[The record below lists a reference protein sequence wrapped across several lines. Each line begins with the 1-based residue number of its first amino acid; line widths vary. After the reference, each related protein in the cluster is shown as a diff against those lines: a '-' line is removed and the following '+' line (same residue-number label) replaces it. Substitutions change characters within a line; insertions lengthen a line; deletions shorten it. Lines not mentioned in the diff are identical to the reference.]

1 MINGYGIHT
10 FMFNFIFIKNRI
22 VIKAYRNIL
31 MVVSFTLVAFFKVDV
46 AMAQEYNCTF
56 KDPLIIIDFGT
67 LDNKKDI
74 DLSSLKNYS
83 RSKKTCP
90 NDGQYSFEGFT
101 TDCFDGKWHSIM
113 ADHTAND
120 NNGRMMIVNASERP
134 STFFINNITGFTAG
148 KTYEVS
154 FWLVNICR
162 YADGCSPT
170 PPNIKTSLLSGN
182 SEIVHFQTG
191 ALAQTAQ
198 PNWRKFYGEF
208 TIPPNTSAIT
218 LKMEDVTNGGCG
230 NDFALDDIVFKE
242 CKIKEPPIVE
252 VSKPKVVE
260 KIAPKTEV
268 VTKPVEI
275 VIPKPIS
282 KPLIVKPN
290 VVTQKPKTETKTIDP
305 AIVKAKQI
313 PTIIPKVINTRENAL
328 VRKIETDQAEMVIEL
343 YDNGDIDGDTVTI
356 YHNNQLI
363 VNRAGLSAK
372 PITIKIKV
380 DKDNPHHELIMVA
393 NNLGSIPPNT
403 SLMIV
408 TANKKRYEVNIS
420 SSEQKNAKV
429 VINLK

>member
-1 MINGYGIHT
+1 
-10 FMFNFIFIKNRI
+10 
-22 VIKAYRNIL
+22 

>member
-1 MINGYGIHT
+1 MKKAVWNT
-10 FMFNFIFIKNRI
+10 LM
-22 VIKAYRNIL
+22 VINIL
-31 MVVSFTLVAFFKVDV
+31 LILFVNVKKVA
-46 AMAQEYNCTF
+46 AQEFNCAF
-56 KDPLIIIDFGT
+56 KEPLLTIDFGT

-74 DLSSLKNYS
+74 DLSALRNYD
-83 RSKKTCP
+83 RSKTICP
-90 NDGQYSFEGFT
+90 NDGQYSFAAFT
-101 TDCFDGKWHSIM
+101 EDCFGGKWHSIM
-113 ADHTAND
+113 TDHTDND

-148 KTYEVS
+148 KTYEIS
-154 FWLVNICR
+154 FWLINICR

-208 TIPPNTSAIT
+208 TMPPNTSAIT

-260 KIAPKTEV
+260 KITPKAEVAKKPIEPVVAKPMTKPLIIKQNAAIEKPKTDIKTIPPANV
-268 VTKPVEI
+268 KTSTSQIPT
-275 VIPKPIS
+275 VIPK
-282 KPLIVKPN
+282 LI
-290 VVTQKPKTETKTIDP
+290 
-305 AIVKAKQI
+305 A
-313 PTIIPKVINTRENAL
+313 TRENAL
-328 VRKIETDQAEMVIEL
+328 VRKIETDEAEMVIEL

-429 VINLK
+429 VIDLK